1 MNTFTGA
8 DKHFDS
14 ESNTEIFH
22 PQKVWVKIDT
32 DVEWQKMDVDISRE
46 IVLSFFISGW
56 TTTTLVDRV
65 ADSEII

>member
-1 MNTFTGA
+1 
-8 DKHFDS
+8 
-14 ESNTEIFH
+14 
-22 PQKVWVKIDT
+22 
-32 DVEWQKMDVDISRE
+32 MDVDISRE